1 MPSMPAATYQ
11 YPTTPK
17 HIENLDVG
25 TLSGENKLGNTTTTA
40 VWPFEGVEMNTST
53 DTATRSGATGR
64 DKAARHRTATDE
76 LQKGTKLTK
85 TGASWEWAKV
95 HKNMLKYLALATL
108 PLALILS
115 LWVWARNRHRN

>member
-11 YPTTPK
+11 FPTTPK

-40 VWPFEGVEMNTST
+40 VWPFEDVEMNTS
-53 DTATRSGATGR
+53 SCATGR
-64 DKAARHRTATDE
+64 DKAARHRTATE
-76 LQKGTKLTK
+76 LQKGAKLTK